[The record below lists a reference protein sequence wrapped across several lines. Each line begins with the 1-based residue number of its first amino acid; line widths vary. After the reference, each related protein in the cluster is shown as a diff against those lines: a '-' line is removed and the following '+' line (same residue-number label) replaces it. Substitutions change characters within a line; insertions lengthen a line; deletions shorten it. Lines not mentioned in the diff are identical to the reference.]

1 MAVVDPQP
9 HATSLSNVL
18 RSENSWDFFTNENL
32 TKLDPSTVLPDDV
45 VDAVECWDRVAKG
58 CERRGQVVNPNILA
72 SSTSRLLAVVR
83 WDRVS

>member
-1 MAVVDPQP
+1 M
-9 HATSLSNVL
+9 
-18 RSENSWDFFTNENL
+18 
-32 TKLDPSTVLPDDV
+32 STVPDDV

-72 SSTSRLLAVVR
+72 SSTSRLLLAVVR

>member
-18 RSENSWDFFTNENL
+18 RSERSWDSL
-32 TKLDPSTVLPDDV
+32 TDQTVPSTVLPDDV

>member
-18 RSENSWDFFTNENL
+18 RSERSWNLLTDQNL
-32 TKLDPSTVLPDDV
+32 TKLVPSTVLPDDV
-45 VDAVECWDRVAKG
+45 VDAVERWDRVAKG